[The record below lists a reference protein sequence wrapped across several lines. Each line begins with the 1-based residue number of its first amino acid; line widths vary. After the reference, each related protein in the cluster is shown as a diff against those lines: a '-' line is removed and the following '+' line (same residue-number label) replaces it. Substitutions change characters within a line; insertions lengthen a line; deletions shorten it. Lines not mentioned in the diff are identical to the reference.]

1 MVYWVVPKYPCPKRD
16 KGLLIVIKGEH
27 QGKLVRRIGHR
38 NENKQVIMILV
49 VIQRKT
55 GVADVL
61 SDERLELGPEFLCVV
76 SETKEEKKLG
86 IALLTSLP
94 Q

>member
-1 MVYWVVPKYPCPKRD
+1 
-16 KGLLIVIKGEH
+16 
-27 QGKLVRRIGHR
+27 
-38 NENKQVIMILV
+38 MILV

-61 SDERLELGPEFLCVV
+61 SDECLELGPEFLCVV

-86 IALLTSLP
+86 IALLTSLH